1 MIGILQAA
9 QLRAVFGH
17 ELFNLK
23 LTVAFNIHEG
33 SKLVFSALYELLY
46 PLELSAIRSSDR
58 LILIVQVAVHV
69 SLELVELLQ
78 LEIVLALVILDL
90 LHQVSLDLK
99 LLGLHLRLEYSYLFI
114 LPSHLLLDVAPE
126 AAHLRLDFLDDR
138 APVDHLGKG
147 VADFALCKDL
157 IVPDLV
163 VAPDHFLGASDYFI
177 FENVKTLLQEVK
189 LAGHS

>member
-1 MIGILQAA
+1 VIGILQAA

-78 LEIVLALVILDL
+78 L
-90 LHQVSLDLK
+90 
-99 LLGLHLRLEYSYLFI
+99 
-114 LPSHLLLDVAPE
+114 
-126 AAHLRLDFLDDR
+126 
-138 APVDHLGKG
+138 
-147 VADFALCKDL
+147 
-157 IVPDLV
+157 
-163 VAPDHFLGASDYFI
+163 
-177 FENVKTLLQEVK
+177 
-189 LAGHS
+189 